1 MHVPLETLPLM
12 MLVIFAGYVV
22 FGMTG
27 FGASPITIP
36 VLAHFLPLPFVLA
49 LCSVLDL
56 AAALLLGYHTRRDAD
71 GRELLALLPFTL
83 AGQWDSP
90 ADASMSEMRSAS
102 SKRTRRKGRPSWRA
116 TMREGS
122 SSTSRDRV
130 RIHARVTAR

>member
-1 MHVPLETLPLM
+1 MHVPLEALPLM

-56 AAALLLGYHTRRDAD
+56 AAALLSATT
-71 GRELLALLPFTL
+71 P
-83 AGQWDSP
+83 AGMPTAGSCWRSSRSP
-90 ADASMSEMRSAS
+90 
-102 SKRTRRKGRPSWRA
+102 WRVSPW
-116 TMREGS
+116 GS
-122 SSTSRDRV
+122 PCW
-130 RIHARVTAR
+130 